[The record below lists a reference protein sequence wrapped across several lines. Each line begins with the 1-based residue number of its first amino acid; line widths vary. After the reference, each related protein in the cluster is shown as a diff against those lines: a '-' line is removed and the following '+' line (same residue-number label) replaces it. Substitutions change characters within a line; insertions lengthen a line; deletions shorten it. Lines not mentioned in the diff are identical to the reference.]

1 MDTSLK
7 RIIAFV
13 IDIVIVSLV
22 VSLLNYLP
30 IDPYKDKYQ
39 EKYKEYTELIQKNT
53 EEGSQEFKD
62 EIIEVNY
69 EVYKYRTYSS
79 IISAG
84 ALILYFGVL
93 QLVLDGQTLGKK
105 IMKIKVVSNKDKKLN
120 FWSYL
125 IRIVV
130 LNNIWLS
137 LLNIGA
143 VYVVSG
149 VKFYYVTYVIG
160 MISSLVYMLNLIM
173 IMFRNDNRGLHDM
186 IAGTKVIDMKEENV
200 VIDTVSEVKEKKE
213 SIKEKI
219 KKENSFMTKC
229 CKTFFLD

>member
-105 IMKIKVVSNKDKKLN
+105 IMKIRVVSNKDKKLN

-137 LLNIGA
+137 LLNVGA

-186 IAGTKVIDMKEENV
+186 IAGTKVMDMKEENI

-213 SIKEKI
+213 SIKEKGERKN
-219 KKENSFMTKC
+219 KKRK
-229 CKTFFLD
+229 

>member
-200 VIDTVSEVKEKKE
+200 VIDIVSEVKEKKE
-213 SIKEKI
+213 SIKEKSERKN
-219 KKENSFMTKC
+219 KKRK
-229 CKTFFLD
+229 

>member
-105 IMKIKVVSNKDKKLN
+105 IMKIRVVSNKDKKLN

-137 LLNIGA
+137 LLNVGA
-143 VYVVSG
+143 AYVVSG

-186 IAGTKVIDMKEENV
+186 IAGTKVMDMKEENI

-213 SIKEKI
+213 SIKEKSERKN
-219 KKENSFMTKC
+219 KKRK
-229 CKTFFLD
+229 